1 MLLGATVSD
10 CNVEIALLGFCAF
23 FIDEI
28 AEDLLGRTSPRLN
41 LCNVLGT
48 GVELKIEHRLR
59 EHPVLKGCDRAS
71 WAGLPPPGGMPSQV
85 RNGNIG
91 SKDLSSAIAQN
102 PELGSQNG
110 CVICVY

>member
-48 GVELKIEHRLR
+48 GVELKSSTDCASTRFLRAATVLAGQVCLPRRHAKPSTKWEHRVER
-59 EHPVLKGCDRAS
+59 FEFRDRAK
-71 WAGLPPPGGMPSQV
+71 P
-85 RNGNIG
+85 
-91 SKDLSSAIAQN
+91 
-102 PELGSQNG
+102 
-110 CVICVY
+110 